1 MTNMRFSTSAIIAAS
16 LSLAAAERMGPLR
29 TRASGSFP
37 IPASQGSVTYD
48 DAKTISG
55 SFDGGYKTYG
65 RGVECGGQ
73 AEGQNGDAVF
83 VLEDGATLK
92 NAIIGKDQNEGVH
105 CLGACTIEN
114 VWWDAVCE
122 DALTFKGNGDGKV
135 IGGGARNAEDKV
147 IQHNGVGSISID
159 GFTVQDFGKLYRS
172 CGNCKQNGDAR
183 KVTITNVKAT
193 NGKYL
198 VGINSNYGDSATI
211 TKTCASSVKHIC
223 QEYEGTNNND
233 KEPSTGSEGP
243 SKYCIYQESDV
254 EAC

>member
-1 MTNMRFSTSAIIAAS
+1 MRFSTSALIAAS

-29 TRASGSFP
+29 TRASSSFP

-48 DAKTISG
+48 DAKSISG
-55 SFDGGYKTYG
+55 TFDGGYKTYG

-73 AEGQNGDAVF
+73 AEGQNSDAVF

-92 NAIIGKDQNEGVH
+92 NAIIGKDQSEGVH

-122 DALTFKGNGDGKV
+122 DALTFKGDGNGKV
-135 IGGGARNAEDKV
+135 IGGGARDADDKV

-159 GFTVQDFGKLYRS
+159 GFTVENFGKLYRS
-172 CGNCKQNGDAR
+172 CGNCKQNGDPR
-183 KVTITNVKAT
+183 EVTISNVKAT

-198 VGINSNYGDSATI
+198 VGINSNYGDTATI
-211 TKTCASSVKHIC
+211 TKTCATSVKHIC
-223 QEYEGTNNND
+223 QEYVGTNNND
-233 KEPSTGSEGP
+233 EEPSTGSEGP
-243 SKYCIYQESDV
+243 SDACIYKESDV
-254 EAC
+254 SVC